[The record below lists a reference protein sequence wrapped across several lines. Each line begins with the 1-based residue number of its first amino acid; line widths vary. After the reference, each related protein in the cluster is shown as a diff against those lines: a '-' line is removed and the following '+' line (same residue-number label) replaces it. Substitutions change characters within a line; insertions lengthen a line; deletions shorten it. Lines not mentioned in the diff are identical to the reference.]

1 MAEINSLFMDAGEKE
16 AAILGHGFLYKF
28 LEEGRMR
35 SNFCV
40 LTDKRVYVRG
50 LYLHN
55 THRAYRLK
63 RGESTLDVRDIV
75 SSGFSTTR
83 KGIVLALELLFAVL
97 LSIASAF
104 FLHFVEIVDHLYF
117 GWDSIIWACSI
128 LLVVGLVAA
137 SIYFFSTPFKIFVIE
152 YAGGKI
158 AFLAFDYLEDD
169 FREFQR
175 ELYKAR
181 DAFAP
186 SFPRQIESEEQD
198 GAKEPEDNSE
208 DKKL

>member
-1 MAEINSLFMDAGEKE
+1 MAELNSLFMDAAEKE

-40 LTDKRVYVRG
+40 LTDRRVYVKG

-75 SSGFSTTR
+75 NSGFSTTR
-83 KGIVLALELLFAVL
+83 LGSVFLLEVLFVVL
-97 LSIASAF
+97 LSVAGGF
-104 FLHFVEIVDHLYF
+104 FLRLVEILDHIYF
-117 GWDSIIWACSI
+117 GLDSIIWGCSI
-128 LLVVGLVAA
+128 LLTVGLIAVP
-137 SIYFFSTPFKIFVIE
+137 IYYYFNPFKIFVLE

-158 AFLAFDYLEDD
+158 AFLAYDYLEDD
-169 FREFQR
+169 YRTFQR
-175 ELYKAR
+175 ELYKAK
-181 DAFAP
+181 DAFASP
-186 SFPRQIESEEQD
+186 VLRQDDSQEQ
-198 GAKEPEDNSE
+198 GENKIW
-208 DKKL
+208 

>member
-1 MAEINSLFMDAGEKE
+1 MAEINSLFMDAAEKE

-28 LEEGRMR
+28 LDEGRMR

-55 THRAYRLK
+55 TYRAYRLK
-63 RGESTLDVRDIV
+63 KGESTLDVRDII

-83 KGIVLALELLFAVL
+83 LGIVLALELLFVVL
-97 LSIASAF
+97 LSIATAF

-128 LLVVGLVAA
+128 LLAVGLVAA
-137 SIYFFSTPFKIFVIE
+137 PIYFFSTPFKIFVLE

-169 FREFQR
+169 FRTFQR
-175 ELYKAR
+175 ELYRAR

-186 SFPRQIESEEQD
+186 CAPRQIEAAEQAESQ
-198 GAKEPEDNSE
+198 GPED
-208 DKKL
+208 DKIQKL